1 MHLWQGYR
9 RSNAVPIS
17 LHPFRW
23 HSVPKCSITDD
34 VFVSHLIKVMPASH
48 LHCEVFG
55 RGWGTLRKFFPY
67 QNVNLRFYLLHQ
79 YGLPASYITPIIK
92 YHNPWLAFIFRF
104 TLSLIWPWKPL
115 QDRFYVTLTRPHHS
129 LGTFLFPDVR
139 CSNAYLLI
147 FLLQPGIS
155 DFSHEPI
162 F

>member
-1 MHLWQGYR
+1 MLCPSRCTLSGDIQFRNVLLLMMFSLVIWLRWCLQVISIVRYLGEGEVLWE
-9 RSNAVPIS
+9 NFF
-17 LHPFRW
+17 LM
-23 HSVPKCSITDD
+23 KMSI
-34 VFVSHLIKVMPASH
+34 
-48 LHCEVFG
+48 
-55 RGWGTLRKFFPY
+55 
-67 QNVNLRFYLLHQ
+67 YLLHQ

-115 QDRFYVTLTRPHHS
+115 QDRFYVTLTCPHHS

-139 CSNAYLLI
+139 CSNAHLLI
-147 FLLQPGIS
+147 FLLQPGVS